1 MSWYRSLGLA
11 EYLYIA
17 LFVVLYG
24 VFVWR
29 TLRLARLLKSPGSY
43 VFVKLIIRTVYVGLA
58 LVALLGPTFGKIKQ
72 EVKAMGKDIYLA
84 VDVSESMNAI
94 DVSPSRLDK
103 VRFELRSLLN
113 ILSGDRLGLIVFS
126 DEAFLQ
132 CPLTYDQGA
141 INLFVETLSTRI
153 INGGGTDLAKPL
165 DVALKRFA
173 KSEAAE
179 SAKAVVLISDGED
192 FGDGY
197 SSMLDD
203 LERARIKVF
212 TIGVGTAEGSAI
224 PEGTH
229 LKLDDDGK
237 QVISKLNADPL
248 REIARRTGG
257 RYYELS
263 KNSNGFPALGRD
275 LQALQGQVI
284 EVKKLDVAA
293 NKYAYALALALLLA
307 LIDVM
312 VPVRVLRIKG
322 A

>member
-1 MSWYRSLGLA
+1 
-11 EYLYIA
+11 
-17 LFVVLYG
+17 
-24 VFVWR
+24 
-29 TLRLARLLKSPGSY
+29 
-43 VFVKLIIRTVYVGLA
+43 
-58 LVALLGPTFGKIKQ
+58 VAFLGPTFGKIKQ

-103 VRFELRSLLN
+103 VRFELKNLLN
-113 ILSGDRLGLIVFS
+113 LLSGDRLGLIVFS

-132 CPLTYDQGA
+132 CPLTYDQAA
-141 INLFVETLSTRI
+141 ISLFVETLSTKV
-153 INGGGTDLAKPL
+153 INGGGTDLAQPL
-165 DVALKRFA
+165 SIALKRFA

-197 SSMLDD
+197 GDILDD
-203 LERARIKVF
+203 LERAHVKVF
-212 TIGVGTAEGSAI
+212 AIGVGTAEGSAI
-224 PEGTH
+224 PEGTQ
-229 LKLDDDGK
+229 LKVDEDGK
-237 QVISKLNADPL
+237 QVISKLNPDPL
-248 REIARRTGG
+248 REIARATGG

-263 KNSNGFPALGRD
+263 RTSNGFPALGRD

-293 NKYAYALALALLLA
+293 NKYTYALAIALLLI

-312 VPVRVLRIKG
+312 VPVRVLRVKG
-322 A
+322 